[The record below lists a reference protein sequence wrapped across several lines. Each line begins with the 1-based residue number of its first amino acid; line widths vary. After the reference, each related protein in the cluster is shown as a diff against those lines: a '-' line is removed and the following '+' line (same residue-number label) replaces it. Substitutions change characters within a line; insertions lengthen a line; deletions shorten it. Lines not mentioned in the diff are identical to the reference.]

1 MDHTPL
7 ICDYGS
13 GFSKVGFVGTEAP
26 LAVFPT
32 IIGKLKHN
40 NLLVGVEEE
49 DCFIGSEALNNL
61 KQLNLNYPITRGTIT
76 NWDNMEKI
84 WHHSFYHVL
93 HIAPEQHP
101 VMITE
106 PPLNRADVKS
116 RITQILFETF
126 NVPAMY
132 MANQG
137 VLSMYAAGRISGTT
151 IESGEGMTY
160 IVPIIN
166 GYPLQLSTAK
176 LDVAGQ
182 DLTVYLLKLL
192 SDSGN
197 LLVSTAD
204 REYIRNLKEKHSYV
218 ALDYD
223 MEMSKTAAPSFQKK
237 FQLPDG
243 KEVNLGQE
251 AFMCSEALFNTSL
264 TGSTNP
270 GIHMQAQQS
279 ITSCDHS
286 HWKTLF
292 GHIMLSGGTG
302 ACSGLQ
308 FRLQREISK
317 LVSPDLCVK
326 VATSPY
332 AKCGAWVGASILCS
346 LPMFKDMWVTSHEYR
361 EIGPSVMCRRN
372 L

>member
-1 MDHTPL
+1 MDRTPL

-13 GFSKVGFVGTEAP
+13 GFSKVGFAGSEAP
-26 LAVFPT
+26 LGVFPT

-49 DCFIGSEALNNL
+49 ECFIGGETQNNL
-61 KQLNLNYPITRGTIT
+61 AKLNLNYPIIRGAIT
-76 NWDNMEKI
+76 NWDNVEKI
-84 WHHSFYHVL
+84 LHHSFYQVL

-106 PPLNRADVKS
+106 PPLNSTEVKS

-137 VLSMYAAGRISGTT
+137 VLSMYAAGRTSGMT

-160 IVPIIN
+160 FVPIIN
-166 GYPLQLSTAK
+166 GYPLQLSTTK
-176 LDVAGQ
+176 LDIAGQ
-182 DLTVYLLKLL
+182 DLTVYLLRLL

-204 REYIRNLKEKHSYV
+204 REYVRDLKEKHSYV

-223 MEMSKTAAPSFQKK
+223 MEMSKTAASSSQKK

-243 KEVNLGQE
+243 KNVSLGKE

-264 TGSTNP
+264 IGRNNP
-270 GIHMQAQQS
+270 GIHMQAQES
-279 ITSCDHS
+279 ITSCDYS

-302 ACSGLQ
+302 ACSGLR
-308 FRLQREISK
+308 FRLQREIAK
-317 LVSPDLCVK
+317 LVSPDICVK

-332 AKCGAWVGASILCS
+332 SKYGAWVGASILCS
-346 LPMFKDMWVTSHEYR
+346 VPMFKDMWITSHEYR
-361 EIGPSVMCRRN
+361 EIGSSVMCRRN
-372 L
+372 F